1 MPSFSKRSTDNLAT
15 CHRDLQKVAHEAIK
29 HFDFTVIC
37 GHRGKAE
44 QQKAFREKKSKLQ
57 WPLSRH
63 NKLPSLAMDC
73 VPHPLNWQDK
83 ASFDKMGA
91 VMKEAA
97 KTVGVKIKWGGDF
110 RDWYDGPHFQIELF

>member
-29 HFDFTVIC
+29 HFDFVVIC

-57 WPLSRH
+57 WPLSHH

-73 VPHPLNWQDK
+73 VPHPVDWNDK
-83 ASFDKMGA
+83 AAFEELAK
-91 VMKEAA
+91 VMKAA
-97 KTVGVKIKWGGDF
+97 AEKVGVRITWGGSWKDF
-110 RDWYDGPHFQIELF
+110 VDMPHWELG

>member
-29 HFDFTVIC
+29 HFDFTVIQ

-44 QQKAFREKKSKLQ
+44 QNKAYREKKSKLQ
-57 WPLSRH
+57 WPLSYH

-110 RDWYDGPHFQIELF
+110 RDWYDGPHVELSET

>member
-1 MPSFSKRSTDNLAT
+1 MPTFSKRSTDNLAT

-29 HFDFTVIC
+29 HFDFTVIQ

-44 QQKAFREKKSKLQ
+44 QNKAYREKKSKLQ

-110 RDWYDGPHFQIELF
+110 RDWYDGPHVELAD

>member
-97 KTVGVKIKWGGDF
+97 KKVGVKIKWGGDF

>member
-29 HFDFTVIC
+29 HFDFTVIQ

-44 QQKAFREKKSKLQ
+44 QNKAYREKKSKLQ

-110 RDWYDGPHFQIELF
+110 RDWYDGPHVELAD

>member
-1 MPSFSKRSTDNLAT
+1 MPTFSKRSTDNLAT

-29 HFDFTVIC
+29 HFDFVVIC

-57 WPLSRH
+57 WPNSLH

-73 VPHPLNWQDK
+73 VPVPLNWQDK

-97 KTVGVKIKWGGDF
+97 KTVGVRITWGGNF
-110 RDWYDGPHFQIELF
+110 RDWYDGPHVQLEL

>member
-1 MPSFSKRSTDNLAT
+1 MPTFSKRSTDNLAT

-29 HFDFTVIC
+29 HFDFTVIQ

-44 QQKAFREKKSKLQ
+44 QNKAYREKKSKLQ
-57 WPLSRH
+57 WPLSYH

-97 KTVGVKIKWGGDF
+97 KTVGVKIKWGGDWPDF
-110 RDWYDGPHFQIELF
+110 YDGPHVELAD